1 MPPATSLTDG
11 VMRQEPAAGWCR
23 STSRSWV
30 AWKTSPE
37 ASMSS
42 PSRSNQYGK
51 WTITSFVGL
60 LRVIFHHFPTKCVVF
75 HSLPFSKSLSL
86 SISPSWLVITH
97 SSSSVHPPFQPT
109 QPLEP
114 PRGTKKSADR
124 RWVRSTMRFLA
135 NFCWMVALGTTNSQ
149 PLFQDG
155 WFIVGLPIKNGAFPW
170 VFWYVYQRIHE
181 FLRKSRL
188 ETSIFDQL
196 WLAERMMLR
205 YVAIWSPYSVMGPC
219 NDFRWALKEWDA
231 SSQHI
236 TRWYPALING
246 SSGSSC
252 VMHLYVSLST
262 HIYIIYI

>member
-1 MPPATSLTDG
+1 
-11 VMRQEPAAGWCR
+11 
-23 STSRSWV
+23 
-30 AWKTSPE
+30 
-37 ASMSS
+37 MSS

-60 LRVIFHHFPTKCVVF
+60 LRVMFHYFPTKCVVF

-149 PLFQDG
+149 PWVQD
-155 WFIVGLPIKNGAFPW
+155 WWCIVGLPMKHGAFPW
-170 VFWYVYQRIHE
+170 FFVCLPEDTWVSAKNQGWKHRSLINFDLQRGWCCDTLSPE
-181 FLRKSRL
+181 RK
-188 ETSIFDQL
+188 
-196 WLAERMMLR
+196 
-205 YVAIWSPYSVMGPC
+205 
-219 NDFRWALKEWDA
+219 KDA

>member
-1 MPPATSLTDG
+1 
-11 VMRQEPAAGWCR
+11 
-23 STSRSWV
+23 
-30 AWKTSPE
+30 
-37 ASMSS
+37 MSS

-60 LRVIFHHFPTKCVVF
+60 LRVMFHYFPTKCVVF
-75 HSLPFSKSLSL
+75 HSLPCSKSLSL

-149 PLFQDG
+149 PWVQDW
-155 WFIVGLPIKNGAFPW
+155 WFIVGLPMKHGAFPW
-170 VFWYVYQRIHE
+170 FFCMFTRGYMSFCE
-181 FLRKSRL
+181 KSRL

-205 YVAIWSPYSVMGPC
+205 HVEPWKKK
-219 NDFRWALKEWDA
+219 R
-231 SSQHI
+231 
-236 TRWYPALING
+236 R
-246 SSGSSC
+246 
-252 VMHLYVSLST
+252 
-262 HIYIIYI
+262 IIAAHHSMIPRLDQWF